1 MARHVQKQA
10 VLLAQIE
17 SLNRGVQSRDP
28 KEFDVP
34 ATVRYLY
41 HYAGWAQLSPSSEL
55 RDWKPIG
62 VVAAIISGSSPLV
75 TLAQVVAPALAAGN
89 PVCLKPPKCSPLPAL
104 LFASIAVQ
112 AG

>member
-1 MARHVQKQA
+1 MQKHA

-41 HYAGWAQLSPSSEL
+41 HYAGWAQLLPSSEL
-55 RDWKPIG
+55 RDWKPVG
-62 VVAAIISGSSPLV
+62 VVAAVLSGSSPLV

-89 PVCLKPPKCSPLPAL
+89 TVCLKPPKSSPLPAL